1 VKYHINLNR
10 TQKSFNLKRQQEA
23 FHAALQQIQ
32 GFPEKFSEQEEKLMQ
47 HLLEIHAKC
56 SQLRSEEVHLFH
68 DQSEEFYLTQEF
80 ESALILN
87 GFAKMLAENSGLDDL
102 SHILLLERKISRSL
116 NTLDIHAKLR
126 LESPSKL
133 PPITIQI
140 RFAKLDA
147 LWEECSTEKE
157 RTDAIHPAVVEKIHQ
172 THQEVKKYMSAY
184 GITILDPV
192 ESRHS
197 SLWNSTKARLNL
209 KSKDLRFNYYVSTA
223 KKTESL
229 PLAKAKMQKAYRLMQ
244 ESPGNFS
251 LETQRFLINQ
261 IAEIDK
267 KIEGMSNQSQQI
279 LSESLDQMNDF
290 EFEPALSLLRHYA
303 EELTKGG
310 LEDELD
316 QVLEQIKICTVNQQ
330 VFLDFHA
337 IERIHAQHDLLG
349 SKTAIIQFRDRLQT
363 IEEYDLLLDS
373 LLLRIDTFQQSLS
386 NGGNNT
392 YISHE
397 DFDPFGDTD
406 IPRETT
412 QVHVPAGENN
422 LFPLFSK
429 KLRTVKQISKE
440 DLATFLGLP
449 IEELFEKLILWK
461 NSLNFSLQSGQIRL
475 IEASSSV
482 SQKEQNHRI
491 TPKKTTKKKSTKK
504 KSTRKKSTKKK
515 STKKKTTKKK
525 STKKASRKGSTKQ
538 SNKKS
543 TPKLLV
549 DKEQKEL
556 DALEALDQLLQEDFD

>member
-1 VKYHINLNR
+1 K
-10 TQKSFNLKRQQEA
+10 
-23 FHAALQQIQ
+23 
-32 GFPEKFSEQEEKLMQ
+32 
-47 HLLEIHAKC
+47 
-56 SQLRSEEVHLFH
+56 
-68 DQSEEFYLTQEF
+68 
-80 ESALILN
+80 
-87 GFAKMLAENSGLDDL
+87 SGLDEI
-102 SHILLLERKISRSL
+102 SHIQLLERKISRSIDV
-116 NTLDIHAKLR
+116 LDIHAKLA

-147 LWEECSTEKE
+147 LWEECSIEKE

-172 THQEVKKYMSAY
+172 THQAVKKYMSAY

-251 LETQRFLINQ
+251 LETQRLLINQ
-261 IAEIDK
+261 IAEVDK
-267 KIEGMSNQSQQI
+267 KIEGMSNQSQKI
-279 LSESLDQMNDF
+279 LSDSLTQMNNF
-290 EFEPALSLLRHYA
+290 EFEPALSLLRQYT

-316 QVLEQIKICTVNQQ
+316 QVLEQIKICTINQQ
-330 VFLDFHA
+330 VYLDFHA

-373 LLLRIDTFQQSLS
+373 LLVKIDTFQQSLS
-386 NGGNNT
+386 NGGSNT

-406 IPRETT
+406 TPLETIQDHT
-412 QVHVPAGENN
+412 PADDVD
-422 LFPLFSK
+422 LFPVFAQ
-429 KLRTVKQISKE
+429 KLRIVKQISKE
-440 DLATFLGLP
+440 DLAAFLGLP
-449 IEELFEKLILWK
+449 IEELFEKLISWK
-461 NSLNFSLQSGQIRL
+461 NSLDFSLQSGQIRL
-475 IEASSSV
+475 IEKSAASAPK
-482 SQKEQNHRI
+482 QKQNNQI
-491 TPKKTTKKKSTKK
+491 TSKKTT
-504 KSTRKKSTKKK
+504 KKSTKKK
-515 STKKKTTKKK
+515 STKKKSTKK
-525 STKKASRKGSTKQ
+525 STKKTSKKASKTPQKASTKIYI
-538 SNKKS
+538 KKQ
-543 TPKLLV
+543 L
-549 DKEQKEL
+549 DEKEQKER